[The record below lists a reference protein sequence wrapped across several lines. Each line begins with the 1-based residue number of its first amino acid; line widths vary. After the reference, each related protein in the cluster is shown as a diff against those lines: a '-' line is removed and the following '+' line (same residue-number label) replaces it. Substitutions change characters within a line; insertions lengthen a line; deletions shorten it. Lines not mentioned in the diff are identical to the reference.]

1 MNEALEALQRLIGN
15 EVMLQRIAAAGQLLA
30 DTFAAGGRAYSC
42 GNGGS
47 MCDAMHFA
55 EELTGRFR
63 DNRPGYAALAISD
76 ASHLSCVGNDYGY
89 EQVFARFIEAHGRAG
104 DVLLAISTSGTSKN
118 VLAAVDTARQR
129 GMKVIGLTG
138 RRAHCARRVSRYR
151 DRHRRWPVRGSR
163 AGVAYQG
170 DSHSDRVDRAQARAR
185 ELRVM
190 PKREDLRSILIIGAG
205 PIVIGQACEFDYSG
219 AQACKALK
227 DEGYRVI
234 LVNSN
239 PATIMTDPET
249 ADVTYIEPITGK
261 SSNASSRR
269 KSRTRSCRRWA
280 GRPR

>member
-1 MNEALEALQRLIGN
+1 MTVGAVKNTLNEALGALQTLIGN

-118 VLAAVDTARQR
+118 VLAAVDTARRR

-138 RRAHCARRVSRYR
+138 RQATPLADSADIAIVTS
-151 DRHRRWPVRGSR
+151 
-163 AGVAYQG
+163 AGKYA
-170 DSHSDRVDRAQARAR
+170 DRVQ
-185 ELRVM
+185 ELHIKVIH
-190 PKREDLRSILIIGAG
+190 ILI
-205 PIVIGQACEFDYSG
+205 E
-219 AQACKALK
+219 
-227 DEGYRVI
+227 
-234 LVNSN
+234 LV
-239 PATIMTDPET
+239 E
-249 ADVTYIEPITGK
+249 
-261 SSNASSRR
+261 RR
-269 KSRTRSCRRWA
+269 LA
-280 GRPR
+280 PGNYA